1 MSFHTNNSQ
10 QYSLTDITGSLT
22 SREQKALENSWAKIF
37 AEEIF
42 PAIDEE
48 RFRVLYSD
56 RTQCRSNTPV
66 NICIG
71 ALIIKELFQISDDEI
86 VENLML
92 DPRYQY
98 ALHTTSF
105 QEQPLS
111 DKTLS
116 RFRKRCYD
124 YESAYGIDLLHDC
137 VTDLSGKI
145 AKMMNISPRIKRMD
159 SFMIEAN
166 IKNLSRAELL
176 YACVAKLVRYIH
188 KDQRE
193 DLLTGLEHYYDPND
207 YNKTFYYNDS
217 TATDDQINRILID
230 ADKLLTRCG
239 SEFDDTTEYQLLL
252 RCLSEQTVVE
262 NDLRRLRNKEDGG
275 FSSSMLQSPTD
286 PDATFR
292 EKAGK
297 KYRGYVANLEE
308 SVSENGS
315 VITDYQFEQNTYSD
329 SRFLQDSL
337 HQKEREEKNTV
348 LIADGAYCGAENT
361 ALAASKNIRLVT
373 TDLTGKEVPDIY
385 ADFVLNEEGDR
396 ILKCPAGNVPVSCCC
411 SGSNG
416 HIHASFSK
424 EACMNCPH
432 KDECR
437 VKEHVKVC
445 SIDIS
450 ATAQYRANTR
460 RYMKTEEF
468 KFLARLRNGVET
480 LPSILRKKYQVDRM
494 TVRGKTRS
502 RFFFGCKVMALN
514 VCKLF
519 TFRNGLGNYAQ
530 NPIFTGLNIS

>member
-10 QYSLTDITGSLT
+10 QYSLTDITSSLT

-42 PAIDEE
+42 PSIDEE
-48 RFRVLYSD
+48 RFRVLYSE

-71 ALIIKELFQISDDEI
+71 ALIIKEMFQISDDEM

-98 ALHTTSF
+98 ALHTTSYD
-105 QEQPLS
+105 EQPLS

-124 YESAYGIDLLHDC
+124 YESAYGIDLLHNC

-159 SFMIEAN
+159 SLMIEAN

-176 YACVAKLVRYIH
+176 YTCVSKLVRYIH
-188 KDQRE
+188 KNQRK
-193 DLLTGLEHYYDPND
+193 DLLAGLEHYYDPND

-217 TATDDQINRILID
+217 TTIEEQIHTILSD

-262 NDLRRLRNKEDGG
+262 NDSRRLRTKEDGG

-308 SVSENGS
+308 SVGKNGS
-315 VITDYQFEQNTYSD
+315 VITDYQFEPNVYSD
-329 SRFLQDSL
+329 SQFLQDNL
-337 HQKEREEKNTV
+337 QKTQVQKEPSL
-348 LIADGAYCGAENT
+348 LITDGAYCGVENT
-361 ALAASKNIRLVT
+361 ALAASKNIQLVT
-373 TDLTGKEVPDIY
+373 TDLTGKDVPDIY
-385 ADFVLNEEGDR
+385 ADFLLNEEGTR
-396 ILKCPAGNVPVSCCC
+396 ILKCPVGNVPVSCCC
-411 SGSNG
+411 SSSNG
-416 HIHASFSK
+416 HIHASFPK
-424 EACMNCPH
+424 ETCMNCPH
-432 KDECR
+432 KNECR
-437 VKEHVKVC
+437 VKEHKKVC

-450 ATAQYRANTR
+450 ATAQYRAKTR

-468 KFLARLRNGVET
+468 KSLARLRNGVET
-480 LPSILRKKYQVDRM
+480 LPSILRKKYRVDRM
-494 TVRGKTRS
+494 NVCGKIRS

-514 VCKLF
+514 IRKLF
-519 TFRNGLGNYAQ
+519 TYRNGLGNYAQ
-530 NPIFTGLNIS
+530 NPIFTN

>member
-1 MSFHTNNSQ
+1 MELLEKWYVMSFHTNNSQ

-145 AKMMNISPRIKRMD
+145 AKMMNITPRIKRMD

-176 YACVAKLVRYIH
+176 YACVSKLVRYIH

-217 TATDDQINRILID
+217 TTTDDQINRILID
-230 ADKLLTRCG
+230 ADKLLTWCG
-239 SEFDDTTEYQLLL
+239 SEFDDSTEYQLLL

-292 EKAGK
+292 EKAKK

-308 SVSENGS
+308 SVSKNGS

-329 SRFLQDSL
+329 SQFLQDNL
-337 HQKEREEKNTV
+337 HQKEREEKNSV
-348 LIADGAYCGAENT
+348 LITDGAYCGAENT

-385 ADFVLNEEGDR
+385 ADFVWNEEGDR

-411 SGSNG
+411 SSSNG
-416 HIHASFSK
+416 QY
-424 EACMNCPH
+424 MPH
-432 KDECR
+432 
-437 VKEHVKVC
+437 
-445 SIDIS
+445 
-450 ATAQYRANTR
+450 
-460 RYMKTEEF
+460 
-468 KFLARLRNGVET
+468 FL
-480 LPSILRKKYQVDRM
+480 KKPV
-494 TVRGKTRS
+494 
-502 RFFFGCKVMALN
+502 
-514 VCKLF
+514 
-519 TFRNGLGNYAQ
+519 
-530 NPIFTGLNIS
+530 

>member
-1 MSFHTNNSQ
+1 MELLEKWYVMSFHTNNSQ

-145 AKMMNISPRIKRMD
+145 AKMMNITPRIKRMD

-176 YACVAKLVRYIH
+176 YACVSKLVRYIH

-217 TATDDQINRILID
+217 TTTDDQINRILID
-230 ADKLLTRCG
+230 ADKLLTWCG
-239 SEFDDTTEYQLLL
+239 SEFDDSTEYQLLL

-292 EKAGK
+292 EKAKK

-308 SVSENGS
+308 SVSKSGS

-329 SRFLQDSL
+329 SQFLQDNL
-337 HQKEREEKNTV
+337 HQKEREEKNSV
-348 LIADGAYCGAENT
+348 LITDGAYCGAENT

-373 TDLTGKEVPDIY
+373 TDLTGKDVPDIY
-385 ADFVLNEEGDR
+385 ADFVWNEEGDR

-411 SGSNG
+411 SSSNG

-432 KDECR
+432 KEECR
-437 VKEHVKVC
+437 VKEHKKVC

-468 KFLARLRNGVET
+468 KALAQRRKVKDFLINIKFT
-480 LPSILRKKYQVDRM
+480 KY
-494 TVRGKTRS
+494 S
-502 RFFFGCKVMALN
+502 RI
-514 VCKLF
+514 
-519 TFRNGLGNYAQ
+519 RQ
-530 NPIFTGLNIS
+530 NSSLAF